1 MIKVSLRCLYSAA
14 FFIPISIV
22 FAAPQPAAKSGLA
35 VVAIPQYIDTTASK
49 NYGYLSGSLTDAVNQ
64 SMQEKFD
71 YSRANQT
78 AVDAKTKQLWKKNQ
92 TPTDLEIKQLAI
104 STQSDYVVVGSYS
117 LTPNKKQIVFN
128 TRIYIAPDKFIS
140 IAPLTNN
147 ADATLFDATNKVAT
161 EIVKEIEREALAR
174 ATAQKSTP
182 TKEGEKIA
190 LSKNENKSVAPAPK
204 KEDDSYNYLRE
215 NDKRHLNITAGYA
228 SNTVE
233 RQALFYQYPAS
244 AMYLRADAR
253 LQEELLLYAHLTWP
267 STDVKD
273 TMPTNYK
280 NNANQTIGLEY
291 GNRNEGYMVGL
302 NYRNFS
308 GTNPAGIFQ
317 RDLLN
322 WSSSLYMK
330 TSFHIFNIQSISFGL
345 DLDSYMDIFSIKQID
360 PTLSTTESDVGLLW
374 NVEAAVRAGYYFSP
388 LGVFAVASVGGAY
401 SIIDSTNRPMNAA
414 LTQTIDRSMS
424 FVGLRY
430 SMSLQKWFKNIR
442 LKIAGYLT
450 PSLGADYQY
459 LNSKNEKQTSLAYF
473 DVSATYQFEF

>member
-1 MIKVSLRCLYSAA
+1 MFKTSLSVLCGAVL
-14 FFIPISIV
+14 FFFSSLA
-22 FAAPQPAAKSGLA
+22 FAAPQAPTKSGLA
-35 VVAIPQYIDTTASK
+35 VVAIPQYIDTTGSK
-49 NYGYLSGSLTDAVNQ
+49 NYGYLSASLTDAVNQ

-71 YSRANQT
+71 YTRANQT
-78 AVDAKTKQLWKKNQ
+78 SVDTKTKQLWKKNQ
-92 TPTDLEIKQLAI
+92 TPTDIEIKQLAI

-140 IAPLTNN
+140 VAPFTNN

-174 ATAQKSTP
+174 ATAQKNAP
-182 TKEGEKIA
+182 AKEGEKIA
-190 LSKNENKSVAPAPK
+190 LSKNDGKSVTPASK
-204 KEDDSYNYLRE
+204 EEDDSYNYLRDN
-215 NDKRHLNITAGYA
+215 NDRYINIIAGYA

-244 AMYLRADAR
+244 TMYLRGDAR
-253 LQEELLLYAHLTWP
+253 LQEELLLYAHFALP
-267 STDVKD
+267 SSDVKD

-291 GNRNEGYMVGL
+291 GNRNEGYIVGL

-330 TSFHIFNIQSISFGL
+330 TSLHIFNIQRISFGL
-345 DLDSYMDIFSIKQID
+345 HLDSYMDIFSIKQIN

-374 NVEAAVRAGYYFSP
+374 NIEAALKVGYYFSP

-401 SIIDSTNRPMNAA
+401 SIIDSTNRPMNAS
-414 LTQTIDRSMS
+414 LTQTTDRSMS

-442 LKIAGYLT
+442 FKIAGYIT
-450 PSLGADYQY
+450 PSLDTDYQY

-473 DVSATYQFEF
+473 DASVTYQFGF